1 MSIFDSAV
9 TITENMYFILN
20 EPKPFH
26 PTSNLKEPHYKIYDL
41 SFLKLHTDMKYI
53 ERLLTKA
60 CKMIYNSWLIF
71 HCHQSVVLNWNH
83 CHNKKMKLGKRDS
96 LSYISQELLNQNEKN
111 LKSIQ

>member
-83 CHNKKMKLGKRDS
+83 CHNKK
-96 LSYISQELLNQNEKN
+96 
-111 LKSIQ
+111 